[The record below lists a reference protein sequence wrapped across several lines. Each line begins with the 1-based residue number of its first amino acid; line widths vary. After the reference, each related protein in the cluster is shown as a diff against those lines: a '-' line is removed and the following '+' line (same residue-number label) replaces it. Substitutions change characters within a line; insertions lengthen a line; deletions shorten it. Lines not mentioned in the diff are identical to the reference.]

1 MLNNLMLPADRPQT
15 TSLRPLLVITEG
27 VLDIA
32 CLSRFSQI
40 VHAVH
45 PELPDLQQLSSQGR
59 AVFLPAG
66 GGDLAAWTTRLAPL
80 GCSQCFL
87 FDREQQP
94 ETDLRQ
100 RIVDQINERPGCRAV
115 LTRKRSL
122 ENYLHRAA
130 IEATFGVTIE
140 MTDDAPVAE
149 LVAHALHPSNN
160 PWSSLPK
167 RPQQRLIYRAKRR
180 LNLETSQYM
189 TAELLAER
197 DPTGEVVEWFQTI
210 ASLLP

>member
-1 MLNNLMLPADRPQT
+1 
-15 TSLRPLLVITEG
+15 LLIITEG

-32 CLSRFSQI
+32 CLTCFSQI

-45 PELPDLQQLSSQGR
+45 PEFPDLQQLTSQGSV
-59 AVFLPAG
+59 VFLPAG

-80 GCSQCFL
+80 GCFQVFL

-100 RIVDQINERPGCRAV
+100 RIVDQINERSGCRAA

-122 ENYLHRAA
+122 ENYLHPTA
-130 IEATFGVTIE
+130 IAATFGVTIE
-140 MTDDAPVAE
+140 MTDEVPVAE
-149 LVAHALHPSNN
+149 LVSRALDPSSN
-160 PWSSLPK
+160 WTSLSQ
-167 RPQQRLIYRAKRR
+167 RQQQRLIYRAKRR
-180 LNLETSQYM
+180 LNLETSQHM

-197 DPTGEVVEWFQTI
+197 DPTGEVVGWFRTI